1 MGVPF
6 YLAEMDEV
14 FPSEALLA
22 GEDLW
27 LDGALTGLEEYR
39 YRWTAKVYAKKIE
52 QVSLKLRG
60 TEVIAVSCTCAVKGL
75 CAHVAALVMAVQES
89 VENSAE

>member
-6 YLAEMDEV
+6 YLAEMEDTFSTDV
-14 FPSEALLA
+14 LMA

-27 LDGALTGLEEYR
+27 LDGALVGLEEYR
-39 YRWTAKVYAKKIE
+39 YRWTAKVYAGRIE

-60 TEVIAVSCTCAVKGL
+60 DEVIAISCTCPVKGL
-75 CAHVAALVMAVQES
+75 CAHLAALVMAVQER
-89 VENSAE
+89 VEESAE